1 MKNIIDK
8 ELVERQLITSR
19 TRAQELI
26 ESGYVKCN
34 DKIIYKC
41 NYLVSESDKLEII
54 KNDKLNLSILGVR
67 KIKSKTLKPFV
78 MSIDD
83 RNSWFDWDK
92 KAIVGYPTKFLK
104 V

>member
-1 MKNIIDK
+1 MNETIESVSKTFFRYEKNRIDK

-54 KNDKLNLSILGVR
+54 KK
-67 KIKSKTLKPFV
+67 
-78 MSIDD
+78 
-83 RNSWFDWDK
+83 
-92 KAIVGYPTKFLK
+92 
-104 V
+104 

>member
-1 MKNIIDK
+1 MLLYKSGQKFWIKKGIEWNNRKCFKDFLDMKNRIDK

-41 NYLVSESDKLEII
+41 NY
-54 KNDKLNLSILGVR
+54 
-67 KIKSKTLKPFV
+67 
-78 MSIDD
+78 
-83 RNSWFDWDK
+83 
-92 KAIVGYPTKFLK
+92 
-104 V
+104 